1 MAPSQSFR
9 PIYPVQIG
17 DLTIPCYAALASLIL
32 NLIVVI
38 ALTPAFNAIHAVR
51 GEDETR
57 AEHYV

>member
-1 MAPSQSFR
+1 MAASQNFR
-9 PIYPVQIG
+9 PIYPLQIG
-17 DLTIPCYAALASLIL
+17 SLTIPCYAALASLIL
-32 NLIVVI
+32 NLIVAI

>member
-1 MAPSQSFR
+1 
-9 PIYPVQIG
+9 VQIG
-17 DLTIPCYAALASLIL
+17 GRTIRCFSALASLIL

-38 ALTPAFNAIHAVR
+38 VLTPVFNMIHAVR